1 VSRQIGPIGT
11 GARAIAGSAAI
22 AYTVVAHGLAAWDV
36 GAGLIAF
43 PILASLL
50 HAAVASAY
58 DRLIMDRTSSR
69 STRSW
74 VVSVTVLVLILAI
87 GIGLTFVSP
96 IDGGAIF
103 LFFGASLLIVA
114 ARGDAG
120 CEVLAVVNAI
130 SGDRDRTGCVAFAA
144 VDSLEG
150 RQRRPTDQFRRTPGS
165 VWR

>member
-1 VSRQIGPIGT
+1 VGVSRQIGPIGT
-11 GARAIAGSAAI
+11 AARAIAGSAAI

-36 GAGLIAF
+36 VGGVIAF

-50 HAAVASAY
+50 HTAVASAY
-58 DRLIMDRTSSR
+58 DSVTIDRSWSPSART
-69 STRSW
+69 W
-74 VVSVTVLVLILAI
+74 VVSVAVLALILAI

-96 IDGGAIF
+96 IDGGSIF

-120 CEVLAVVNAI
+120 CEVLAVVNAV
-130 SGDRDRTGCVAFAA
+130 SGHRDKTGCVAFAP

-150 RQRRPTDQFRRTPGS
+150 RLETRST
-165 VWR
+165 

>member
-1 VSRQIGPIGT
+1 VSRLIGPIGT
-11 GARAIAGSAAI
+11 AARAIGGAAAI
-22 AYTVVAHGLAAWDV
+22 AYTVVAHGLAVWDV
-36 GAGLIAF
+36 AAGLIAF

-50 HAAVASAY
+50 HTAVSSAY
-58 DRLIMDRTSSR
+58 DRMATGRTSSR
-69 STRSW
+69 STRTW
-74 VVSVTVLVLILAI
+74 MISVTVLALILVI
-87 GIGLTFVSP
+87 GIGLTFVTP

-130 SGDRDRTGCVAFAA
+130 SGHRDKTGCVAFAP

-150 RQRRPTDQFRRTPGS
+150 RLGARST
-165 VWR
+165 

>member
-11 GARAIAGSAAI
+11 AGRAIAGSAAI
-22 AYTVVAHGLAAWDV
+22 AYTVIAHGLALWDLA
-36 GAGLIAF
+36 AGLIAF
-43 PILASLL
+43 PILA
-50 HAAVASAY
+50 
-58 DRLIMDRTSSR
+58 
-69 STRSW
+69 
-74 VVSVTVLVLILAI
+74 I
-87 GIGLTFVSP
+87 GVGLTFVTP

-130 SGDRDRTGCVAFAA
+130 SGHRDKTGCVAFAP

-150 RQRRPTDQFRRTPGS
+150 RLEARST
-165 VWR
+165 